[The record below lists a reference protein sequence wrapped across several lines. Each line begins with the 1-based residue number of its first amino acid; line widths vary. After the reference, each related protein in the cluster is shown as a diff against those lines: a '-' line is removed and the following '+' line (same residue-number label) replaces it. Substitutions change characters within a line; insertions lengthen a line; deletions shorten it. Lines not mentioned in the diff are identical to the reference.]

1 MTSLP
6 RSFRECGFPLVVTG
20 PSGVGKT
27 SLCRQILADRED
39 VVFSVS
45 ATTRPQR
52 KGEVHGKDYWFY
64 DEEEFA
70 RLAKKGEFVEFA
82 EVHGLKYGTPRTQ
95 LDDWLRAGK
104 VVLLD
109 VDVQG
114 GDSMRAAYPSGVF
127 IFIYP
132 PSLEALRER
141 LERRAADSA
150 EVIEL
155 RLGDAPDEMA
165 RYKDYDYVVVNDELA
180 RARATLAAI
189 LEAERRRLIR
199 LEPETDD

>member
-1 MTSLP
+1 MAETL
-6 RSFRECGFPLVVTG
+6 
-20 PSGVGKT
+20 
-27 SLCRQILADRED
+27 
-39 VVFSVS
+39 VS

-64 DEEEFA
+64 SNEEFTK
-70 RLAKKGEFVEFA
+70 LAERGEFVEFA
-82 EVHGLKYGTPRTQ
+82 EVHGLRYGTPRTQ
-95 LDDWLRAGK
+95 LDNWLADGK

-141 LERRAADSA
+141 LERRDADA
-150 EVIEL
+150 PNVIET
-155 RLGDAPDEMA
+155 RLGNAPDEMA

-189 LEAERRRLIR
+189 LEAERRRLDR
-199 LEPETDD
+199 LEPEL